1 MDEKTGI
8 KGYKKGE
15 TWAKHSWGQ
24 QFLKCSYLSGLFI
37 QPDILSSQ
45 AELRKEVRTW
55 DLDSS
60 IDSVQSDCIHTMK
73 IMRLPTKH
81 TKKRGQN
88 GEIRSTQYS
97 NSQTGKT

>member
-45 AELRKEVRTW
+45 AELRKEVRT
-55 DLDSS
+55 
-60 IDSVQSDCIHTMK
+60 
-73 IMRLPTKH
+73 
-81 TKKRGQN
+81 
-88 GEIRSTQYS
+88 
-97 NSQTGKT
+97 